1 MRLSWPKRWQ
11 KKTHLSRE
19 LLLYS
24 PKDFFISLLLYAASV
39 FVCLIL
45 RHFDTS
51 KATSYVAMIFLLDV
65 FLTAFFTDGFLF
77 SLLDAVLGVL
87 SVDYIFTEPYWHI
100 SFTLSGV
107 PVTFLVMMTISILT
121 GILTSRA
128 KQLDAVSREAEREK
142 LYAGLLRAVS
152 HDIRTPLTGIVGATN
167 VLLEQEETITPAQR
181 HELIQSA
188 NQEAQWLIRIVENL
202 LSITR
207 IGAENACVTK
217 TPEAARRSSRARSPS
232 SAAAGRRSMSP
243 STCRTSFCSCRWTR
257 CSSSRCSRTCSKT
270 PRSTARR
277 PRISISRSR
286 ESTARHASPSPITA
300 WDCRRSCRRASST
313 AISAHR
319 SRGTSAATWAS
330 VSPPVRRL

>member
-87 SVDYIFTEPYWHI
+87 SVDYTLPEPYWHI

-128 KQLDAVSREAEREK
+128 SSLMPSRARRSAK
-142 LYAGLLRAVS
+142 SSMPAPARRVARYPHTADR
-152 HDIRTPLTGIVGATN
+152 IVGATN

-217 TPEAARRSSRARSPS
+217 TPEAAEEVIEGAVAKFRRRWPAIDVSVHLPDEFLLR
-232 SAAAGRRSMSP
+232 G
-243 STCRTSFCSCRWTR
+243 RWTR

>member
-207 IGAENACVTK
+207 IGAENA
-217 TPEAARRSSRARSPS
+217 
-232 SAAAGRRSMSP
+232 
-243 STCRTSFCSCRWTR
+243 
-257 CSSSRCSRTCSKT
+257 
-270 PRSTARR
+270 
-277 PRISISRSR
+277 
-286 ESTARHASPSPITA
+286 
-300 WDCRRSCRRASST
+300 
-313 AISAHR
+313 
-319 SRGTSAATWAS
+319 
-330 VSPPVRRL
+330 

>member
-24 PKDFFISLLLYAASV
+24 PKDFFISFLLYAASV

-152 HDIRTPLTGIVGATN
+152 HDIRTPLTGIVGPN
-167 VLLEQEETITPAQR
+167 
-181 HELIQSA
+181 
-188 NQEAQWLIRIVENL
+188 
-202 LSITR
+202 
-207 IGAENACVTK
+207 GCGK
-217 TPEAARRSSRARSPS
+217 
-232 SAAAGRRSMSP
+232 SMSP
-243 STCRTSFCSCRWTR
+243 LDFQRNITCTR
-257 CSSSRCSRTCSKT
+257 F
-270 PRSTARR
+270 A
-277 PRISISRSR
+277 
-286 ESTARHASPSPITA
+286 ITM
-300 WDCRRSCRRASST
+300 
-313 AISAHR
+313 
-319 SRGTSAATWAS
+319 
-330 VSPPVRRL
+330 

>member
-24 PKDFFISLLLYAASV
+24 PKDFFISFLLYAASV

-152 HDIRTPLTGIVGATN
+152 HDIRTPLTASSVRRTSCLSRRRRLPPRSATSCCRA
-167 VLLEQEETITPAQR
+167 QIRRRSGSSGSWRISSPSRASARKTPA
-181 HELIQSA
+181 
-188 NQEAQWLIRIVENL
+188 
-202 LSITR
+202 
-207 IGAENACVTK
+207 
-217 TPEAARRSSRARSPS
+217 
-232 SAAAGRRSMSP
+232 
-243 STCRTSFCSCRWTR
+243 
-257 CSSSRCSRTCSKT
+257 
-270 PRSTARR
+270 
-277 PRISISRSR
+277 
-286 ESTARHASPSPITA
+286 
-300 WDCRRSCRRASST
+300 
-313 AISAHR
+313 
-319 SRGTSAATWAS
+319 
-330 VSPPVRRL
+330 